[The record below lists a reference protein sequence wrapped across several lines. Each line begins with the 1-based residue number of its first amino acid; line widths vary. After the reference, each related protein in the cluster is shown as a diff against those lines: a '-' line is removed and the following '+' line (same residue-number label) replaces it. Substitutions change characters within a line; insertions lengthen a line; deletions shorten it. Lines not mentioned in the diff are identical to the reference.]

1 MVLNLTDADGGI
13 GVSQTQVEEEVEEV
27 VVTKQHHFVE
37 GKLVYLLETMAAR
50 LRQSKNIKGIRI
62 HNNQEKEFKI
72 SQLADDTT
80 LFLRTKADITKAL
93 NLIEEFGTLSGLILN
108 RSKCQGLKLGG
119 KEIIEDDFE
128 EIDWESKL
136 IKALGIYFGKDC
148 EIAINENWKEK
159 L

>member
-1 MVLNLTDADGGI
+1 
-13 GVSQTQVEEEVEEV
+13 
-27 VVTKQHHFVE
+27 
-37 GKLVYLLETMAAR
+37 MAAR

-148 EIAINENWKEK
+148 EIAINENWERKIVKIEK
-159 L
+159 IITAWFKRKLTMIGKIQIINSLIISQLTHLVTVMPLPSVF